1 MKKAIRILTP
11 IFLAVAIVL
20 CSCWY
25 LFVYDREFARDVL
38 LSSAR
43 YCESKNNHT
52 LSTWFYNLAYS
63 HSGNSDSVAI
73 ELAEQYKSS
82 GNYTKAE
89 FTLSNAIAD
98 GGGIDLYIALSKTYL
113 EQDKLLDA
121 VNMLNAV
128 ANSDIKSQLDALR
141 PAAPTTEQTPGFY
154 NQYITVSLEG
164 TDAEIYASKNGQYPS
179 LHSDLYSAPIP
190 LEDGENTIYAVSVS
204 ENGLVSQ
211 LSVYGYTVGGVVRPM
226 EFNDDALEAAIRS
239 KLAVSSGKQL
249 MTNDLWEIKEFT
261 VPSEANDYSALQH
274 MAFLESLTI
283 ESGTSGQ
290 LGFISSLTNLSVLKI
305 SRVSVS
311 QEELTLIAAL
321 PSLKCLTLE
330 HCSLSGI
337 NPLATATQLVSLDL
351 NNNTVRNLDALTG
364 MANLKSL
371 NLQHNAVTSLAAI
384 SKLTALTDLDVAYNS
399 ISSLSHVSGLTAL
412 QSLNASYNSIE
423 DLGDL
428 SALKSLL
435 TINLSS
441 NKLTSVD
448 TLASCP
454 ALTDVNVS
462 TNLLTDIT
470 SMAALTKMLYF
481 DFSYNEITELPAFAK
496 DCALVRIT
504 GSNNKLASLERLS
517 GLENLNEVNMDYNSE
532 ISSVSVLA
540 DCPVLIEVNV
550 YATKVKEVTSLTD
563 QSIIVNF
570 NPVQDP
576 E

>member
-11 IFLAVAIVL
+11 IFLSVAILL

-43 YCESKNNHT
+43 YCESQNNHT
-52 LSTWFYNLAYS
+52 LSTWFYNLAYA

-73 ELAEQYKSS
+73 ELAEQYKST

-128 ANSDIKSQLDALR
+128 ANGEIKSQLDALR
-141 PAAPTTEQTPGFY
+141 PDAPTTEQTPGFY
-154 NQYITVSLEG
+154 NQYISVSLEG
-164 TDAEIYASKNGQYPS
+164 TDDAIYASNNGQYPS
-179 LHSDLYSAPIP
+179 LNSDLYSSPIQ
-190 LEDGENTIYAVSVS
+190 LKDGENTIYAVAVS

-226 EFNDDALEAAIRS
+226 EFNDDALEEAIRS
-239 KLAVSSGKQL
+239 KLAVSSEKKL

-261 VPSEANDYSALQH
+261 VPSEAKDYNALQY

-283 ESGTSGQ
+283 ENGASGQ
-290 LGFISSLTNLSVLKI
+290 LDFISSLTNLSELKI
-305 SRVSVS
+305 SHVIIS
-311 QEELTLIAAL
+311 QEELALIGAL
-321 PSLKCLTLE
+321 PSLKSLTLE
-330 HCSLSGI
+330 HCGLSSI
-337 NPLATATQLVSLDL
+337 NPLKNATQLISLNL
-351 NNNTVRNLDALTG
+351 NNNTIRNLEPLSG
-364 MANLKSL
+364 FENLKSL

-384 SKLTALTDLDVAYNS
+384 SGLKALTELDVAYNS
-399 ISSLSHVSGLTAL
+399 ISSLTHISGLTAL
-412 QSLNASYNSIE
+412 LSLNASYNAIE
-423 DLGDL
+423 NTGDL

-435 TINLSS
+435 EINLSN
-441 NKLTSVD
+441 NKLTDID

-454 ALTDVNVS
+454 TLKDVNVS

-470 SMAALTKMLYF
+470 SMKALTKMMYF
-481 DFSYNEITELPAFAK
+481 DFSYNEVTELPAFTK
-496 DCALVRIT
+496 DCALVKIT
-504 GSNNKLASLERLS
+504 GSNNKLASLDRLS

-532 ISSVSVLA
+532 ISSVAVLSN
-540 DCPVLIEVNV
+540 CPVLIEVNV
-550 YATKVKEVTSLTD
+550 YATKVKEVTALTN

-576 E
+576 S